1 MSELANEQIFEL
13 KKMGFS
19 NEEIAADLRYD
30 KDIVDIVVPED
41 KNNIP
46 TIVDRLDEL
55 GEAGAKVLQE
65 LLHYGE
71 HEKTRS
77 DIGKFFVG
85 LKYDKE
91 KTKANLDFSQFTER
105 LQRARDIMST
115 SG

>member
-1 MSELANEQIFEL
+1 MSELANEQMFQL
-13 KKMGFS
+13 KRMGFT
-19 NEEIAADLRYD
+19 NEEISADLRYD

-41 KNNIP
+41 KNKIP
-46 TIVDRLDEL
+46 PITDRIDAL

-65 LLHYGE
+65 LLAYGE

-77 DIGKFFVG
+77 DIGKFCVG
-85 LKYDKE
+85 LSYDKE
-91 KTKANLDFSQFTER
+91 KTKATLDFSQFTER